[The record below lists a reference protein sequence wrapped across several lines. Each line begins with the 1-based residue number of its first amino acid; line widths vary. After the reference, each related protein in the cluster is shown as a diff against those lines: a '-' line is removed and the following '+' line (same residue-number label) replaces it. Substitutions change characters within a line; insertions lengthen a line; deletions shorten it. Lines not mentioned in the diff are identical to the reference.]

1 MKTMT
6 LAQWLHEKGYP
17 AGPETEDIWIGQA
30 LSEETA
36 LQIRRMANRAY
47 LDSINCGVVA
57 DWVEF
62 SWPCNVP
69 FLTLMIELMDA
80 GTDCDTNWRQ
90 ALYDTMS
97 AEDLKAI
104 IRTLEEK

>member
-1 MKTMT
+1 MEMKT
-6 LAQWLHEKGYP
+6 LAAWLQNNGYG
-17 AGPETEDIWIGQA
+17 AGTEAAHILIGQT
-30 LSEETA
+30 LTEETA
-36 LQIRRMANRAY
+36 ISIRRMVNRAY

-57 DWVEF
+57 DGVEF